1 VYLLGISSVTDLYL
15 KVLPLLYFLMTSGML
30 FSLLYRSTVFWTP
43 AGLKLGC
50 LSQGTPLLVSHLG
63 RGFVSVPPNQPRLIV
78 LTLKLV
84 QR

>member
-1 VYLLGISSVTDLYL
+1 MPDILLVIIIGA
-15 KVLPLLYFLMTSGML
+15 
-30 FSLLYRSTVFWTP
+30 LYRSTVFWTP

-78 LTLKLV
+78 LTLKRM
-84 QR
+84 QRQAEFFHGIKALEP